1 MEYALKDRGNKII
14 EECLKLTNQDPI
26 EIFKFISR
34 KEYVRMHGPEH
45 HVLDGAALLT
55 AYYNSGGNIDLQASL
70 IELMNRALSM
80 PGAMCGMWGVC
91 GAVTSLG
98 AALSIIENTGPLS
111 KEDWGTHMRV
121 TSKALNRL
129 AEIGGPRCCKRDAYL
144 SFTEA
149 IQYLNETYSMNLPI
163 NSIQCDFYGMNS
175 QCIKNK
181 CPFYPK
187 KKIAFICVHNSCRS
201 QIAEALGKH
210 FLSDEYD
217 CYSAGTQLKSQINQ
231 DAVRLMKQL
240 YDIDMEQ
247 SQYNKLIT
255 DIPQPDIMI
264 SMGCNVTCPN
274 VGKSFDDDWGL
285 MDPTG
290 QSDEVFI
297 QIIKQIEE
305 RILQFKNKV

>member
-1 MEYALKDRGNKII
+1 MEYTLKDRGNKII
-14 EECLKLTNQDPI
+14 EECLQLTSNDPI
-26 EIFKFISR
+26 EIFKFIAR

-55 AYYNSGGNIDLQASL
+55 AYYNAGGNIDLQASL

-98 AALSIIENTGPLS
+98 ASLSIIENTGPLS
-111 KEDWGTHMRV
+111 KEDWGTHLKV
-121 TSKALNRL
+121 ASKALNRL

-144 SFTEA
+144 SFDEV

-163 NSIQCDFYGMNS
+163 TPIQCDFYDKNS

-187 KKIAFICVHNSCRS
+187 KKVAFICVHNSCRS

-210 FLSDEYD
+210 YLSDKYE
-217 CYSAGTQLKSQINQ
+217 CYSAGTEVKDHINQ

-240 YDIDMEQ
+240 YGIDME
-247 SQYNKLIT
+247 SQYSKLIT
-255 DIPQPDIMI
+255 DIPTPDIMI
-264 SMGCNVTCPN
+264 SMGCNVTCPCTT
-274 VGKSFDDDWGL
+274 KPFDDDWGL
-285 MDPTG
+285 DDPTG

-297 QIIKQIEE
+297 QTIKQIEE
-305 RILQFKNKV
+305 KILQLLNQE